1 MWKAFGG
8 YRRSLPFDCRNSLLQ
23 IDGIPEDDRGN
34 NQIEPTGLVLQI
46 LPQPITNRTAPVKE
60 HRPSQRI
67 VRLAFV
73 QTEVNPA
80 PEFRALNPVEREQ
93 CSLDSAK
100 FA

>member
-1 MWKAFGG
+1 VEGI
-8 YRRSLPFDCRNSLLQ
+8 RRVPASLPFECRNSLLQ

-46 LPQPITNRTAPVKE
+46 LTQPITNRTAPVKE

-67 VRLAFV
+67 ARLAYV